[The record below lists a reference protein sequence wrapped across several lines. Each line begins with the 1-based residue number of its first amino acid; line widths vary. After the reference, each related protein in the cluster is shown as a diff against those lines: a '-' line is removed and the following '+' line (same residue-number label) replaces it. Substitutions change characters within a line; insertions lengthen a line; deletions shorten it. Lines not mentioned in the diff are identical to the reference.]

1 MTAAPTVSV
10 AQGQLRGRVVT
21 NPIGITFYSFQGVPY
36 AKPPIGALR
45 FKDPQAPEEWQ
56 GIRDATAE
64 GNNNPHSKVDYFGNR
79 NYFGDEDCLF
89 LNVYTPNLEKA
100 NLPVMIFIQGDGFK
114 FGSGNI
120 DLGPDYLVAKDV
132 VIITLNYRSGVFG
145 FLSLNIPEVPGN
157 AGMKDIA
164 SAIKWVKSNIHN
176 FGGNPENITIFGQG
190 AGGAAVSYLTVSQ
203 LTKKLISKA
212 IIQSG
217 TAFNFWALQRNPEDT
232 AASLA
237 KMLGCKSADPEQ
249 ILEHLRNCSAIEL
262 VKGYDDMISNDDFL
276 GNFSPFG
283 PVIENYFAGVEAFI
297 YEPFSDLVRSGR
309 IADVPVMIGT
319 CGLEF
324 SFEKNIDDLQVFI
337 PEEIN
342 VTKNSK
348 ESLAIVQKLKQLYL
362 IAHDGDSKSLD
373 GYSHLACDRAV
384 KTDIVK
390 YIKYLVEVDKQ
401 PVYYYNFDYT
411 GAFNIS
417 RKKHATLKQ
426 ALNMD
431 ELGYLFRSKYQE
443 DIVHSARDVEMRER
457 MLRLWTNFAKTGK
470 PTPDKEFYLSV
481 LWSPVSRDKLNYLN
495 ISSELSLE
503 SNQDREKSEF
513 WQDLYIKERREKMLN
528 NINID
533 PTTTN
538 GVAEQLIRAND
549 PIVAD
554 LPKNVGVNKFVNFY
568 ESLQK

>member
-132 VIITLNYRSGVFG
+132 
-145 FLSLNIPEVPGN
+145 
-157 AGMKDIA
+157 
-164 SAIKWVKSNIHN
+164 
-176 FGGNPENITIFGQG
+176 
-190 AGGAAVSYLTVSQ
+190 
-203 LTKKLISKA
+203 
-212 IIQSG
+212 
-217 TAFNFWALQRNPEDT
+217 RNPEDT

-237 KMLGCKSADPEQ
+237 KMLGCKSADPEKV
-249 ILEHLRNCSAIEL
+249 LEHLRNCSAIEL

-324 SFEKNIDDLQVFI
+324 SFEKIIDDLQVFI

-417 RKKHATLKQ
+417 RKKHANLKQ

-503 SNQDREKSEF
+503 SNQDREKAEF